1 MLRQN
6 TVNIREISKSL
17 GISEE
22 LAYIMGN
29 RDIRTIDEGKRFLN
43 VSINDLYAPELMK
56 DMDKGTDIIINAI
69 NAGKNIVIY
78 GDYDADGV
86 SSTVILFKALKRCG
100 AKVNYY
106 IPDRES
112 EGYGMN
118 SDRIRLLKEEGC
130 QVILTCD
137 NGIAAYEQI
146 ELAKE
151 SGMTVVVTD
160 HHDIPYRA
168 IDDEHIEYIIPEA
181 DAVINP
187 KQKNCSYPFKL
198 LCGAGIAFKFVQRL
212 YEKLGMNKK
221 ELEDYIEIAAIGTI
235 CDVVDLL
242 DENRIIARYGLF
254 LMNKTKNAGLKAL
267 IKENGLEDKKLSSY
281 HVGFIIGPCI
291 NATGRLD
298 TAALSVELLI
308 CDEEKR
314 AAELAKRLKE
324 LNTERQN
331 MTVKSVEEISCY
343 IENSSIKNDRV
354 FVIYNENVHES
365 IAGIVAGKIKDKY
378 NVPSIVLTKGKNMV
392 KGSGRSIENYNM
404 FEELTGCKEL
414 IDKFGGHP
422 MAAGL
427 SLKYENIDLLREK
440 LNKRCKLTE
449 DELTPKIRIDEQ
461 LGLRRLNFNLLDEL
475 EILEPFGKGN
485 PSPVFAVKNVHVYR
499 IFIIGKEKNIFK
511 LYCGEKGFNKKFE
524 AISFDGIDKLRY
536 ILVQR
541 YSEEVFKKIELSI
554 PENLYMDMIYVP
566 TINDYNGE
574 KNIQLTL
581 KDFRL
586 SS

>member
-6 TVNIREISKSL
+6 TVNVKEMSSSL

-29 RDIRTIDEGKRFLN
+29 RDIRTVEEGRRFLN
-43 VSINDLYAPELMK
+43 ASINDLYAPELMK
-56 DMDKGTDIIINAI
+56 DMDKGTDIIIDSVNTQ
-69 NAGKNIVIY
+69 KNIVIY

-118 SDRIRLLKEEGC
+118 SDRIRLLQEEGC

-137 NGIAAYEQI
+137 NGIAAYEQVK
-146 ELAKE
+146 LAKE
-151 SGMTVVVTD
+151 LGMTVVLTD
-160 HHDIPYRA
+160 HHDIPY
-168 IDDEHIEYIIPEA
+168 ISSGNEHIEYIIPEA

-187 KQKNCSYPFKL
+187 KQKNCTYPFKL
-198 LCGAGIAFKFVQRL
+198 LCGAGIALKFVQRL
-212 YEKLGMNKK
+212 YEKLAIDKK

-242 DENRIIARYGLF
+242 DENRVIARYGLF
-254 LMNKTKNAGLKAL
+254 LMNRTKNTGLKAL
-267 IKENGLEDKKLSSY
+267 IKENGLEGRKLNSY
-281 HVGFIIGPCI
+281 HVGFIMGPCI

-298 TAALSVELLI
+298 TAALSVELLL
-308 CDEEKR
+308 CEEEER

-331 MTVKSVEEISCY
+331 MTVNSVEEISSC
-343 IENSSIKNDRV
+343 IESSGIKNDRV

-378 NVPSIVLTKGKNMV
+378 YVPSIVLTKGKNMV

-414 IDKFGGHP
+414 LDKFGGHP

-427 SLKYENIDLLREK
+427 SLKCGNIDLLREK
-440 LNKRCKLTE
+440 LNNNCKLTE

-461 LGLRRLNFNLLDEL
+461 LCLKRLNFNLIDEM
-475 EILEPFGKGN
+475 EVLEPFGKGN
-485 PSPVFAVKNVHVYR
+485 PSPVFAVKNIRVYR
-499 IFIIGKEKNIFK
+499 IFVIGKDKNIFK
-511 LYCGEKGFNKKFE
+511 LYCGEKGCSKKFE
-524 AISFDGIDKLRY
+524 AICFDGIEKLKD
-536 ILVQR
+536 ILVNK
-541 YSEEVFKKIELSI
+541 YGEEAYRKIEFSV

-566 TINDYNGE
+566 GINDYNGM

-581 KDFRL
+581 KDFRI

>member
-6 TVNIREISKSL
+6 TINAKEMSRSL

-29 RDIRTIDEGKRFLN
+29 RDIRTVEEGRRFLN
-43 VSINDLYAPELMK
+43 ASINDLYAPELMK
-56 DMDKGTDIIINAI
+56 DMDKGTDIIIDSVNTQ
-69 NAGKNIVIY
+69 KNIVVY

-100 AKVNYY
+100 ANVNYY

-137 NGIAAYEQI
+137 NGIAAYEQVK
-146 ELAKE
+146 LAKE
-151 SGMTVVVTD
+151 LGMTVVLTD
-160 HHDIPYRA
+160 HHDVPYISA
-168 IDDEHIEYIIPEA
+168 GSEHIEYIIPEA

-198 LCGAGIAFKFVQRL
+198 LCGAGIAFKFAQRL
-212 YEKLGMNKK
+212 YEKLGINKK

-254 LMNKTKNAGLKAL
+254 LMNRTKNTGLKAL
-267 IKENGLEDKKLSSY
+267 IKENGLEGRKLSSY

-298 TAALSVELLI
+298 TAALSVELLL
-308 CDEEKR
+308 CEEEGK

-331 MTVKSVEEISCY
+331 MTVNSVEEISSS
-343 IENSSIKNDRV
+343 IESSSIKNDRV

-378 NVPSIVLTKGKNMV
+378 YVPSIVLTKGKNMV

-414 IDKFGGHP
+414 LDKFGGHP

-427 SLKYENIDLLREK
+427 SLKCENIDLLREK
-440 LNKRCKLTE
+440 LNKNCKLTE

-461 LGLRRLNFNLLDEL
+461 LCLKRLNFNLIDEL
-475 EILEPFGKGN
+475 EVLEPFGKGN
-485 PSPVFAVKNVHVYR
+485 PSPVFAVKNIRVHR
-499 IFIIGKEKNIFK
+499 ISIIGKDKNIFK
-511 LYCGEKGFNKKFE
+511 LYCGEKGCSKKFE
-524 AISFDGIDKLRY
+524 AICFDGIGKLKD
-536 ILVQR
+536 ILINKYGEGI
-541 YSEEVFKKIELSI
+541 YSKIEFSV
-554 PENLYMDMIYVP
+554 PENLYLDMIYAP
-566 TINDYNGE
+566 GINDYNGV

>member
-6 TVNIREISKSL
+6 TVNAKEMSRSL

-29 RDIRTIDEGKRFLN
+29 RDIRTVEEGRRFLN
-43 VSINDLYAPELMK
+43 ASINDLYAPELMK
-56 DMDKGTDIIINAI
+56 DMDKGTDIIIDSVNTQ
-69 NAGKNIVIY
+69 KNIVVY

-100 AKVNYY
+100 ANVNYY

-137 NGIAAYEQI
+137 NGIAAYEQVK
-146 ELAKE
+146 LAKE
-151 SGMTVVVTD
+151 SGMTVVLTN
-160 HHDIPYRA
+160 HHDIPYISA
-168 IDDEHIEYIIPEA
+168 ENEHIEYIIPEA

-198 LCGAGIAFKFVQRL
+198 LCGAGIAFKFVQRI

-254 LMNKTKNAGLKAL
+254 LMNRSKNTGLKAL
-267 IKENGLEDKKLSSY
+267 IKENGLEGRKLNSY
-281 HVGFIIGPCI
+281 HVGFIMGPCI

-298 TAALSVELLI
+298 TAALSVELLL
-308 CDEEKR
+308 CEEEER

-331 MTVKSVEEISCY
+331 MTVNSVEEISSC
-343 IENSSIKNDRV
+343 IEGSCIKNDRV
-354 FVIYNENVHES
+354 FVIYNKNVHES

-378 NVPSIVLTKGKNMV
+378 YVPSIVLTKGKNMV

-414 IDKFGGHP
+414 LDKFGGHP

-427 SLKYENIDLLREK
+427 SLKCENIDLLREK
-440 LNKRCKLTE
+440 LNKNCKLTE

-461 LGLRRLNFNLLDEL
+461 LCLKRLNFNLIDEL
-475 EILEPFGKGN
+475 EVLEPFGKGN
-485 PSPVFAVKNVHVYR
+485 PSPVFAVKNILVNR
-499 IFIIGKEKNIFK
+499 IFIIGKDKNIFK
-511 LYCGEKGFNKKFE
+511 LYCGEKGCSKKFE
-524 AISFDGIDKLRY
+524 AICFDGIEKLKD
-536 ILVQR
+536 ILVNK
-541 YSEEVFKKIELSI
+541 YGEEVYRKIEFSV

-566 TINDYNGE
+566 GINDYNGM

-581 KDFRL
+581 KDFRI